1 MKLMRIKNAC
11 RDIIS
16 ITPFKNNKMIAISAH
31 FFFLYIVLILYKR
44 LCLLM
49 HCPCSYPK
57 PCVFVIKESS
67 FLKKSVYFYR
77 KTRYLKEEIYYNIRM
92 RY

>member
-31 FFFLYIVLILYKR
+31 FFFIYIVLILYKKTMFIDA
-44 LCLLM
+44 LPVLLSEAVRFRYQRKLLFEKA
-49 HCPCSYPK
+49 C
-57 PCVFVIKESS
+57 I
-67 FLKKSVYFYR
+67 FL
-77 KTRYLKEEIYYNIRM
+77 
-92 RY
+92 